1 MSKKNKEAVKKW
13 VDTIIRQGE
22 RVSMYQLFVE
32 LIDNYN
38 LTGCGTQLDTQKPSD
53 QLSFMWKY
61 TKTWAYS
68 GDTKRERI
76 STKAVKGELNIGYAR
91 ETSLGKWVSSIHNP
105 ATGRIEHVGTY
116 DTQEEAYE
124 AHKKAKKQMKD
135 KL

>member
-1 MSKKNKEAVKKW
+1 MSKKDKLAVKKW
-13 VDTIIRQGE
+13 VDTIIGQGE

-53 QLSFMWKY
+53 QLSFMWRY

-91 ETSLGKWVSSIHNP
+91 ETPLGRWVSSILNP

-116 DTQEEAYE
+116 DKQEEAYE
-124 AHKKAKKQMKD
+124 AYQKAKIKMKD
-135 KL
+135 R

>member
-1 MSKKNKEAVKKW
+1 MSKKDKLLVKNW
-13 VDTIIRQGE
+13 VDAIIGQGE

-68 GDTKRERI
+68 GDKKRDRI

-91 ETSLGKWVSSIHNP
+91 ETPLGRWVSSILNP
-105 ATGRIEHVGTY
+105 ATGRTEHVGTY

-124 AHKKAKKQMKD
+124 AYQKAKIKMKD
-135 KL
+135 R